1 MGLHSCIPGVGT
13 VSLTSGTSDT
23 HTLRRNCQGF
33 ASFFKNVSVWNAVF
47 GMSSGLLVLLLKAA
61 TSLRSSGAVAM
72 DVIALL
78 VLTPAN
84 RGQWTLHEDTGRH
97 WVLI

>member
-23 HTLRRNCQGF
+23 HPLRRNCQGF
-33 ASFFKNVSVWNAVF
+33 ASFFKNVSVRNAAF
-47 GMSSGLLVLLLKAA
+47 GMSSDHRVLLLIAVA
-61 TSLRSSGAVAM
+61 SLRSSGAVAM
-72 DVIALL
+72 DAIALP

-84 RGQWTLHEDTGRH
+84 REQWTLHGDTDRH

>member
-1 MGLHSCIPGVGT
+1 M
-13 VSLTSGTSDT
+13 
-23 HTLRRNCQGF
+23 
-33 ASFFKNVSVWNAVF
+33 F

-72 DVIALL
+72 DVIALP

-84 RGQWTLHEDTGRH
+84 SGQWTLHGDTGRH